1 MQTVEFVLQM
11 VFHSIAAVHLDSLD
25 NLAKVGCG
33 LYKLDINCNSFKN
46 VISQVVTQRHICFEC
61 LYAEVDVA
69 YIPYVHFDLSAQLLE
84 VPFSCTLGS

>member
-1 MQTVEFVLQM
+1 MQTVEYALQM

-33 LYKLDINCNSFKN
+33 LYKLDINCNSFQN

-61 LYAEVDVA
+61 LYVK
-69 YIPYVHFDLSAQLLE
+69 
-84 VPFSCTLGS
+84 CTLLLFLTFILSYRRNF